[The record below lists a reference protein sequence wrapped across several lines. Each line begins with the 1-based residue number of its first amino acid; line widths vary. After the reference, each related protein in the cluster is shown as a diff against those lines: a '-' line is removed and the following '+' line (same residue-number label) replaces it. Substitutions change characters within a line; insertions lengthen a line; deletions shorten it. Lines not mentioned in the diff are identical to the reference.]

1 MRDSREP
8 HTVYTRCA
16 RCAHGVHA
24 VGRRRRACRA
34 VCPSDEHGAMLPR
47 LADLRA
53 ERAAWAVCKKAGG
66 MANAGTRQAAST
78 LASRLAPRHPR
89 QACRPTYDSL
99 HACVARQ
106 LKAEPGEAAALAQ
119 PRHIA
124 RPRQQLGNPTR
135 RSECSRPISWSA
147 EASGPS
153 HGQPGRIGADGEP
166 FSGGS
171 FGVNL
176 SFGQNLGIYMFL
188 RTEPWPLAMAEK
200 APGPNLQILAG
211 PDRSRSP
218 L

>member
-1 MRDSREP
+1 MC
-8 HTVYTRCA
+8 T
-16 RCAHGVHA
+16 HGVHA

-99 HACVARQ
+99 HACVPRQ

-119 PRHIA
+119 PRVIGSSPA
-124 RPRQQLGNPTR
+124 RGSSWAARREAASAAGRAAGQRALAEHGSGQASSELRCPMKLEEAQRHQALGSRGLSSGRAASVVFLPRFTASVVFLHCT
-135 RSECSRPISWSA
+135 IT
-147 EASGPS
+147 EAT
-153 HGQPGRIGADGEP
+153 
-166 FSGGS
+166 
-171 FGVNL
+171 
-176 SFGQNLGIYMFL
+176 FL
-188 RTEPWPLAMAEK
+188 RQTDS
-200 APGPNLQILAG
+200 AG
-211 PDRSRSP
+211 HR
-218 L
+218 

>member
-1 MRDSREP
+1 M
-8 HTVYTRCA
+8 
-16 RCAHGVHA
+16 HA

-34 VCPSDEHGAMLPR
+34 ACPSDEHGAMLPR

-99 HACVARQ
+99 HACVPRQ

-147 EASGPS
+147 DRRRPV
-153 HGQPGRIGADGEP
+153 GRRR
-166 FSGGS
+166 
-171 FGVNL
+171 VNL
-176 SFGQNLGIYMFL
+176 AASDDLTRPPARSLQTEQHSLSQSSDRTFRVFGQNKSRY
-188 RTEPWPLAMAEK
+188 TALATFVV
-200 APGPNLQILAG
+200 
-211 PDRSRSP
+211 
-218 L
+218 